1 MKFMLREK
9 ICSKMNLNII
19 HYCKFLADPRG
30 AKAAHEL
37 LVECKCEPQL
47 KCRKCVF
54 DESDENGKCKQ
65 ALGFVQEG
73 HSLHGLSADTVSYQ
87 RTAETVHFAL
97 KMQTSQD
104 GLKNFKVSSTNKVTI
119 YQGSNY
125 EVKAR
130 SLAID
135 FLPFVGQTLFGTGHV
150 SFSCDE
156 LMHVS
161 YEPVFLVEN
170 YRSKL
175 DRWESPFFTTF
186 TVDGAE
192 HIVTWNSG
200 LFTMNLV
207 NECVRHFT
215 GQNVI
220 DDPSVRKIVLSAA
233 SKKIDD
239 TNDRNPQ
246 YRTARLLHSM
256 FTTHQVNKEEKLLK
270 SIEQLTEYFRESAAA
285 LKNFSGLPDDIIKHG
300 VLPYL

>member
-1 MKFMLREK
+1 
-9 ICSKMNLNII
+9 MNLNII
-19 HYCKFLADPRG
+19 HYRDFLADPRG
-30 AKAAHEL
+30 TEAAKEL
-37 LVECKCEPQL
+37 LGECKCEPQL

-54 DESDENGKCKQ
+54 GESDEKGKCKQ
-65 ALGFVQEG
+65 ALGFVQEA
-73 HSLHGLSADTVSYQ
+73 HCLHGLSADIVSYQ

-104 GLKNFKVSSTNKVTI
+104 GLKKFKVSSTSKVTI

-130 SLAID
+130 SLVID

-215 GQNVI
+215 SQNVI
-220 DDPSVRKIVLSAA
+220 GDQSVRKIVLCAA

-246 YRTARLLHSM
+246 YRTARLLHGL
-256 FTTHQVNKEEKLLK
+256 FAFHQLNKEEKLLK
-270 SIEQLTEYFRESAAA
+270 LVEQLAEYFRESEAA
-285 LKNFSGLPDDIIKHG
+285 LKNFSGLPPDIIKHG
-300 VLPYL
+300 IVKYL